1 MVGARLGPEQQV
13 DLGSEQLGPGRVG
26 LGAAGGQRR
35 HPLQGPVVE
44 GVDVEQLP
52 GALQGRVHPVPAGG
66 GVDERELV
74 GVLVLEP
81 ADRPP
86 EVRPQ
91 PALEAGVRVGLEVLG
106 GGDHEEAGRVGAARL
121 VEVPVAA
128 AGPPRVG
135 DLARLGLELGQ
146 ADQAARHRRDQL
158 RVGRDIGPQRG
169 EGDVPGPDGGV
180 VGESGGGDQPLG
192 RGGGPEHRHCLGGAL
207 DDLGGEVAG
216 ATRPTRDGGVSRDA
230 RPRRGSGRRS
240 AARRR
245 R

>member
-13 DLGSEQLGPGRVG
+13 DLGPEQLGPGRVG
-26 LGAAGGQRR
+26 RGAAGGQRR

-52 GALQGRVHPVPAGG
+52 GALQRRVHPVAAGG
-66 GVDERELV
+66 GVDDRELV

-81 ADRPP
+81 VDRPP
-86 EVRPQ
+86 QVRPE
-91 PALEAGVRVGLEVLG
+91 PTLEAGVGVGLEVLG

-121 VEVPVAA
+121 VEVPVGAA
-128 AGPPRVG
+128 RPPRVG
-135 DLARLGLELGQ
+135 DLARRGLELGE
-146 ADQAARHRRDQL
+146 AGQAAAHRLDQL
-158 RVGRDIGPQRG
+158 RVGRDIGPERG
-169 EGDVPGPDGGV
+169 EGDVAGPDGGV
-180 VGESGGGDQPLG
+180 VGERRGGDQPL
-192 RGGGPEHRHCLGGAL
+192 RGGRRPEHRHRLGGAL
-207 DDLGGEVAG
+207 GDLGGELAR
-216 ATRPTRDGGVSRDA
+216 ATRPPRGGGVSRDA